1 MEKKCEK
8 EVIDLHTFF
17 AQWFSSEV
25 ENNDEVFSRVE
36 NALDKQFVL
45 IVPTGELQPREKIL
59 QQIKAGY
66 GSRKDDEKEYRLW
79 VQNIQCR
86 LTEGNLCLVT
96 YEEWAEVEG
105 KTTARLSSA
114 LFRKNE
120 KAVNGVEWVHVH
132 EVYIPSE

>member
-8 EVIDLHTFF
+8 EVIGLHTFF
-17 AQWFSSEV
+17 AQWFRSDV
-25 ENNDEVFSRVE
+25 ENNDDVFLRVE
-36 NALDKQFVL
+36 NALDKQFIL
-45 IVPTGELQPREKIL
+45 IAPTGELQSREKIL

-66 GSRKDDEKEYRLW
+66 GSRKDDKKEYRLW

-96 YEEWAEVEG
+96 YEEWAEVNG
-105 KTTARLSSA
+105 ITTARLSSA
-114 LFRKNE
+114 LFRNNE

>member
-8 EVIDLHTFF
+8 EVIDLHAFF